1 MRHFLF
7 RSALGLIAASMAAA
21 TPALAQDDDWD
32 FAENAQHQV
41 SLASVEFGGGVALLV
56 RCEKEDFT
64 VLVAGLPAHPDNALK
79 VEARR
84 ADGRAST
91 YTLFALPDRA
101 ERRIGSAERMAR
113 MLRGGGGLTLTTTE
127 GAAQPMRL
135 ALDLP
140 TQTGNLDRV
149 IQACGRSFAGAYDDR
164 PRIDEALLLQRPQPR
179 SWPSATETERDGEL
193 TCVAD
198 AEAVLRSCVVEFAS
212 PRRWGDQVAQ
222 AFEGVKLDVA
232 DPAAVAGRAYDVD
245 LSMGIVTVV
254 DYIGTVTSR

>member
-1 MRHFLF
+1 MQHHLF
-7 RSALGLIAASMAAA
+7 RTAAGLIATALMAA

-56 RCEKEDFT
+56 RCEKADFT
-64 VLVAGLPAHPDNALK
+64 VLVAGLPAHPDTALK

-84 ADGRAST
+84 ADGRTST
-91 YTLFALPDRA
+91 YTLFAMPQRA

-113 MLRGGGGLTLTTTE
+113 MLRGGGGLTLATAE

-135 ALDLP
+135 TLDLP

-149 IQACGRSFAGAYDDR
+149 IQACGRSFEGAHDNR
-164 PRIDEALLLQRPQPR
+164 PRIDDALLLQRPQPAA
-179 SWPSATETERDGEL
+179 WPSASETERDGEL

-198 AEAVLRSCVVEFAS
+198 AEAVLRACTLEFAN
-212 PRRWGDQVAQ
+212 PRRWGERVAE
-222 AFEGVKLDVA
+222 AFEGVKLEVA
-232 DPAAVAGRAYDVD
+232 DPATVAGRAYDVD
-245 LSMGIVTVV
+245 LGMTVV
-254 DYIGTVTSR
+254 VDHIARAPSR